1 MKTFPVFRL
10 QFHGRRRTILRDPCA
25 FCGAGPVVPGSG
37 GPGIPGLPRTSVG
50 VPGAVRTSGASS
62 NPLRSHST
70 TRGAPRSASASA
82 DENQR
87 DPQGSGPEAT
97 TSPDL
102 PGQVIG
108 AVGQH
113 RVRTSADPTKGSRV
127 AGAGVEPHRPSLH
140 VVRTL
145 PIQPRDNISHP
156 VAALSGP
163 KDE

>member
-10 QFHGRRRTILRDPCA
+10 QFHGRRRTILPDPCA
-25 FCGAGPVVPGSG
+25 FCGAGPACRVPVALGSRVCH
-37 GPGIPGLPRTSVG
+37 GPLSVSRGLCERRAPVPTPSGPTRPSGVLPRAP
-50 VPGAVRTSGASS
+50 VPRPMRINGA
-62 NPLRSHST
+62 
-70 TRGAPRSASASA
+70 
-82 DENQR
+82 
-87 DPQGSGPEAT
+87 PQGSGPEAT

-145 PIQPRDNISHP
+145 PIQSRDNISHP
-156 VAALSGP
+156 AAALSGP